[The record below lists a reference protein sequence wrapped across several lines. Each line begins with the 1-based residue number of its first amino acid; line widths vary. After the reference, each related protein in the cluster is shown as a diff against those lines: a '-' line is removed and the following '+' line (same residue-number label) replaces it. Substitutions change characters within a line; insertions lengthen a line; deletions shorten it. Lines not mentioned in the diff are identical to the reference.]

1 MRILII
7 EDDPQLGDGLFS
19 GLKSLGF
26 SPDWVRDARHTCRAV
41 CDAGPA
47 LQPAGSTGWISR
59 MDQPDGSGVGLGL
72 SIVLRIAEQ
81 YRGSVAFGPGL
92 DGRGLAVTVELP
104 GTTNSVGAASENSN

>member
-1 MRILII
+1 
-7 EDDPQLGDGLFS
+7 
-19 GLKSLGF
+19 
-26 SPDWVRDARHTCRAV
+26 VRRWASA
-41 CDAGPA
+41 
-47 LQPAGSTGWISR
+47 STGWINR
-59 MDQPDGSGVGLGL
+59 LDQPDGSGVGLGL